1 MVLKLQAINVM
12 EKFTFQ
18 LKTHRGEE
26 YRHTLISSKEV
37 ATTSG
42 LNVHRYE
49 TQLKIVK
56 YLILYNCTMKEMW
69 LPGFKEK

>member
-12 EKFTFQ
+12 EMFTFQ

-49 TQLKIVK
+49 TEDCQIVNSIQLHHEGNVASWI
-56 YLILYNCTMKEMW
+56 
-69 LPGFKEK
+69 